1 MVNITELTCRV
12 CLEEQNV
19 LINIYDELEEL
30 HTNLSKLLETCAD
43 LQINE
48 GDIFP
53 KYLCENC
60 TRELLITSK
69 FRDKCNKS
77 KEILYEL
84 LENSRIIEIEET
96 STNSNDIIEY
106 CAEDL
111 NDLVEE
117 DLIIEEESIEKETA
131 ELEPIQDIEINEQQ
145 ESTLSLLRKNIAETT
160 NETEIN
166 QLETNIEE
174 TITVEN
180 KSENLPLVAEETG
193 NVIPV
198 IVSWDDSTVV
208 VAQEDESMLTSTTKA
223 LSEKLKRS
231 HMYKCDICGAIF
243 KQAINLQKHLQKS
256 HDPIHFFTCSK
267 CEHWFSLETEFNKHV
282 ENCNYLDINNEIIA
296 ENKKLK
302 TDKISAPVYEQDPN
316 RKCVYCER
324 DFPTPFALRMHLRT
338 HTGERPFQCKYCTKS
353 FKTQSQLNVH
363 HKRHTGQADFICT
376 ICNKTFYEQS
386 NLTVHMRSHT
396 GERPHVCTVCNK
408 TFTRVFLLQ
417 FHMRT
422 HTGEKPY
429 KCSYCD
435 KSFRQHTD
443 LRSHLTIHTGQKQHI
458 CVLCGKSYIKRSH
471 LGQHMRKHQLHLATD
486 GVDNAEAALLE
497 NEPSTEELNT
507 ATDNIQNYVQ
517 NPEILY
523 SFDEIIESEDVSSQM
538 EESSTNYNKLNT
550 MVDLCRLCASLRKI
564 DVLVSIKDESNEI
577 CEKLRKCFQLNIKMQ
592 DALPKTICQECM
604 GNLNKL
610 HKFYIKVTE
619 AQETLQALY
628 PNITTPEESNKNLES
643 AQTSL
648 VKTLSAIKENPR
660 KRNSSQQ
667 KEDKVKFIKETD
679 IQEIEKTEIPLKQ
692 IKLEKCITVKTNYS
706 IKESKS
712 KNSPENLLQ
721 EVYNMLDMT
730 KEEAMMESSY
740 EILETIEENAE
751 DLTEDSSDK
760 YLDYEETSEQPE
772 PLIEEHHVLED
783 SNIIKNPIEV
793 IEDKQLDAEQTEVII
808 LPDKEL
814 NIQFE
819 YVDNYEENEEEDDE
833 LLTNSDREQS
843 ENKGQEIMQLNSW
856 KSYTYLCYLCDNNF
870 NNFLDLYTH
879 LAAQHQQTEIDKLYY
894 KCFDCQKVIP
904 RYNYFLNH
912 IRSKHHPSLKLKC
925 EVCDLSCQ
933 NYEELSYHR
942 SVNCPDANKYAHIVS
957 CNECFKSFHN
967 PYGLQN
973 HYKTQHTNIKLKS
986 KYQCPE
992 CDKEF
997 QYKSCL
1003 KVHEQV
1009 HNHKKKFA
1017 CSYCDRTFTNKSSLE
1032 FHLYSHVNEK
1042 TYKCNIC
1049 NKSFKTYLS
1058 LDQHQVLHRE
1068 EKPFKCEYCE
1078 KDFRTKIQKIAHER
1092 THTGEMPFPC
1102 GQCTKRFRFLSA
1114 LNAHIK
1120 IHTGVKP
1127 YSCEYCDKT
1136 FADSSNRNKHV
1147 KRKHANSEKQVNKK
1161 D

>member
-1 MVNITELTCRV
+1 MLNITELTCRV

-43 LQINE
+43 LQIIE
-48 GDIFP
+48 SDIFP
-53 KYLCENC
+53 KYLCEDC

-69 FRDKCNKS
+69 FREKCNKS

-106 CAEDL
+106 CADDL
-111 NDLVEE
+111 NDLIEE
-117 DLIIEEESIEKETA
+117 DLIIEEESVDKEAAEIET
-131 ELEPIQDIEINEQQ
+131 IQDAEINEQQ
-145 ESTLSLLRKNIAETT
+145 ESTLSLLRKNVTEKKNGI
-160 NETEIN
+160 EIN
-166 QLETNIEE
+166 QQQETNIED
-174 TITVEN
+174 TLTLDN
-180 KSENLPLVAEETG
+180 NSESLPVIEEETDTG
-193 NVIPV
+193 DVIPI
-198 IVSWDDSTVV
+198 IVSWNDTAVAE
-208 VAQEDESMLTSTTKA
+208 AQEAESMLTSSTKVFN
-223 LSEKLKRS
+223 EKLKRS

-256 HDPIHFFTCSK
+256 HDPIHCFTCSK

-282 ENCNYLDINNEIIA
+282 ENCNYLDINNDVIA
-296 ENKKLK
+296 ENNNQK
-302 TDKISAPVYEQDPN
+302 TAKTPATVYEQDPN

-429 KCSYCD
+429 KCTYCD

-458 CVLCGKSYIKRSH
+458 CILCGKSYIKRSH
-471 LGQHMRKHQLHLATD
+471 LVQHMRKHQLHTAAD
-486 GVDNAEAALLE
+486 GVETVEAAFYE

-507 ATDNIQNYVQ
+507 ATDNLQNYVQ

-523 SFDEIIESEDVSSQM
+523 NFDEIIESEDISSQM
-538 EESSTNYNKLNT
+538 EESN
-550 MVDLCRLCASLRKI
+550 LCRLCASLRKM
-564 DVLVSIKDESNEI
+564 DFLVSITAEI
-577 CEKLRKCFQLNIKMQ
+577 CEKLQKCCQLNINKQ
-592 DALPKTICQECM
+592 DALPKTICQECL
-604 GNLNKL
+604 GNLNKS
-610 HKFYIKVTE
+610 HKFFIKVTE

-628 PNITTPEESNKNLES
+628 PNNSIPEESNKDLES
-643 AQTSL
+643 TQPTL
-648 VKTLSAIKENPR
+648 LKTLSAHKENPIKR
-660 KRNSSQQ
+660 KH
-667 KEDKVKFIKETD
+667 DKVIIINENDK
-679 IQEIEKTEIPLKQ
+679 QELEKPEIPLKQ
-692 IKLEKCITVKTNYS
+692 IKLEKLLAVKTN
-706 IKESKS
+706 KEPKC
-712 KNSPENLLQ
+712 KNSPENFLQ

-730 KEEAMMESSY
+730 KEETIMENSY

-760 YLDYEETSEQPE
+760 YLNYEETSEQQE

-783 SNIIKNPIEV
+783 SNVSKNPIEV
-793 IEDKQLDAEQTEVII
+793 LEDKQTDVII
-808 LPDKEL
+808 LPDKEI

-819 YVDNYEENEEEDDE
+819 YVDNYEEDEEEDDQ
-833 LLTNSDREQS
+833 LLSNVDRDQS
-843 ENKGQEIMQLNSW
+843 KGSGREIMQINSW
-856 KSYTYLCYLCDNNF
+856 KSYNYLCYLCDNNF

-879 LAAQHQQTEIDKLYY
+879 LADQHQQTEIDKLNY

-904 RYNYFLNH
+904 HYNYFLNH

-925 EVCDLSCQ
+925 EICDLSYQ

-942 SVNCPDANKYAHIVS
+942 SVNCPNANKYAHIVP
-957 CNECFKSFHN
+957 CNKCFKSFQSL
-967 PYGLQN
+967 YGLQN
-973 HYKTQHTNIKLKS
+973 HYKVQHTHIKPKS
-986 KYQCPE
+986 KYQCTE

-1009 HNHKKKFA
+1009 HNRNKKFA
-1017 CSYCDRTFTNKSSLE
+1017 CSYCDRTFNNKSSLE
-1032 FHLYSHVNEK
+1032 FHLYSHVDEK

-1049 NKSFKTYLS
+1049 KKSFKTYQS
-1058 LDQHQVLHRE
+1058 LDQHLALHRE
-1068 EKPFKCEYCE
+1068 EKPFKCEFCD

-1102 GQCTKRFRFLSA
+1102 GQCDKRFRFLSA

-1136 FADSSNRNKHV
+1136 FVDSSNRNKHV
-1147 KRKHANSEKQVNKK
+1147 RRKHANGEKQTF
-1161 D
+1161 